1 MNYGYQ
7 SSISMDIPMDI
18 DINYCIDNDLKNENI
33 YELINYPW
41 PISQVSVMLSILEY
55 TGIDY

>member
-1 MNYGYQ
+1 
-7 SSISMDIPMDI
+7 MDIPMDM